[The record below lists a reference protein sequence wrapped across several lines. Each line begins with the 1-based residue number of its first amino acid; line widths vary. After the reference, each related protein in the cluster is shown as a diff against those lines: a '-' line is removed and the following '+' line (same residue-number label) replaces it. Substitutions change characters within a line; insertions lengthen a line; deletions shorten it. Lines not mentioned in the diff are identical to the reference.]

1 MGLQFK
7 WFTRLEPLHD
17 PSRQLKKHVRCPLG
31 VLHGRGLF
39 VWRNLCST
47 MLNVR
52 ICADLYSCI
61 GYLWTLP
68 RCIMDEHKLSNC
80 VAPES
85 AWNPPTQHVSIFL
98 TQMMQ
103 LRIGSCCGCISFSAN
118 LSHEIWIKSRWIKK
132 QSIQPRQTCFHW
144 RWYLNKIR
152 FHKISMH
159 LGSQHVSSCLWQM
172 KAWKLR
178 VVLGSSWV
186 VKYRTT

>member
-85 AWNPPTQHVSIFL
+85 AWNPPHTTCQHFFDANDAASNW
-98 TQMMQ
+98 Q
-103 LRIGSCCGCISFSAN
+103 LLRMHQFFSKPQPWN
-118 LSHEIWIKSRWIKK
+118 LDQVEVDKK
-132 QSIQPRQTCFHW
+132 AVDPAKTDMFSLEMVLEQ
-144 RWYLNKIR
+144 NKI
-152 FHKISMH
+152 S
-159 LGSQHVSSCLWQM
+159 
-172 KAWKLR
+172 
-178 VVLGSSWV
+178 
-186 VKYRTT
+186 